1 MLSKTNQSTII
12 TGQKLE
18 GINITSLH
26 PTTNNINA
34 DTPKKTYRTRKKAGE
49 TSEIPNRLPVIT
61 NHIYQNALTFNKN
74 SDAYLQPL
82 YDISQMEYRDGILL
96 LKGLPATSAELSSF
110 YMPKG
115 ENIEIFNLS
124 LLRVLYGIILT
135 EISGSSHVDMVNEQ
149 TITIYYPDFSRTIGK
164 SPNISKSDVIEF
176 INNIKLFES
185 VIGIINNGTK
195 GSDLLPVL
203 VFKEY
208 NAVKNT
214 ISFSSPYMI
223 RVIKDIFEASIKKNK
238 KGLILLKK
246 NGEPQM
252 LPAHSYLID
261 MRIVK
266 ERNKKAVE
274 IVFIIVTLIE
284 QTGNNIPHIRAKTI
298 IERNTLLHN
307 SLNNQT
313 SGNKSILLKRAF
325 SKAWQLLRTKTF
337 LTETYINIQLPDP
350 QDTAAIP
357 TASTLDMV
365 FEFPHNGK
373 NKNI

>member
-115 ENIEIFNLS
+115 ENIEIFILS
-124 LLRVLYGIILT
+124 LLRALYGIILT
-135 EISGSSHVDMVNEQ
+135 EISGSSHIDMVNDQ
-149 TITIYYPDFSRTIGK
+149 TITIYYPDFSRSIGK

-185 VIGIINNGTK
+185 VIGIINNGAK

-208 NAVKNT
+208 NVAKNT

>member
-110 YMPKG
+110 YTQ
-115 ENIEIFNLS
+115 ESESIEAFNLS
-124 LLRVLYGIILT
+124 LLRALYGIILS
-135 EISGSSHVDMVNEQ
+135 EVSDSLPEGRVNDK
-149 TITIYYPDFSRTIGK
+149 TITIYYPDFSKKIGK
-164 SPNISKSDVIEF
+164 SPNIGKSDVMEF
-176 INNIKLFES
+176 IHNIKLFET
-185 VIGIINNGTK
+185 VIGIINNGTN
-195 GSDLLPVL
+195 GNDLLPVL

-208 NAVKNT
+208 NTAKNT
-214 ISFSSPYMI
+214 VSFSSPYMTRI
-223 RVIKDIFEASIKKNK
+223 VQEIYEISIKRNKN
-238 KGLILLKK
+238 GIISLKK
-246 NGEPQM
+246 NGKPQM
-252 LPAHSYLID
+252 LPSYSYLID
-261 MRIVK
+261 MSIAK

-274 IVFIIVTLIE
+274 IVFIVIALIE
-284 QTGNNIPHIRAKTI
+284 QAGNNIPHIRVKTI
-298 IERNTLLHN
+298 IERNPLLHKC
-307 SLNNQT
+307 LDGQT
-313 SGNKSILLKRAF
+313 SGNISILLKRAF